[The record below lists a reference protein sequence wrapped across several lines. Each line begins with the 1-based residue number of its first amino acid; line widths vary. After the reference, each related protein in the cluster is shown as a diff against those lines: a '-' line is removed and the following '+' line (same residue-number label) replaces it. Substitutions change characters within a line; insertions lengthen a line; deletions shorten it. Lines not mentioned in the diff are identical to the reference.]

1 MGVQGNLVRDQSPE
15 REVGGQCNSMA
26 AGVYFWALGPPSLES
41 EPLLWGDPGWKLLS
55 WGQGFVGVCEQR

>member
-26 AGVYFWALGPPSLES
+26 AGVHFWALGPPA
-41 EPLLWGDPGWKLLS
+41 WGASPFSRVTQDGNSGPGNRGL
-55 WGQGFVGVCEQR
+55 